1 MHFTYTLA
9 RATNAQNRKWKQP
22 CKTMQP
28 TIYYMR
34 QMMEEMRHERGIAVC
49 HFCCLIALVH
59 TARNEWRLSVIA
71 VSSCQAELDPPCE
84 CASVHACMSTRTRAR
99 DMLCARVLQARVCVY
114 IVHTHTH
121 TYKHTKQ
128 LFVDLHG
135 HSVKKNVFMYGCDAK
150 HFNDAPNHPSRPQPF
165 PFDSRMFPAQMEV

>member
-114 IVHTHTH
+114 IVHTHTQTH
-121 TYKHTKQ
+121 QAAFRRFTWSQCEEKRFHVRLRRKAFQ
-128 LFVDLHG
+128 R
-135 HSVKKNVFMYGCDAK
+135 CAK
-150 HFNDAPNHPSRPQPF
+150 PP
-165 PFDSRMFPAQMEV
+165 